1 MKINCYYKVIKT
13 ENSSLKD
20 VVLAQFQTIMVM
32 SESSPFYMLVSLTL
46 WFFCDSLHDSTFSKC
61 LINRERTCRHLTNM
75 TNVHDSKRVGII
87 FF

>member
-32 SESSPFYMLVSLTL
+32 SESSPFYMLVSLTF
-46 WFFCDSLHDSTFSKC
+46 WFFYDSLHDSTFSKC

>member
-32 SESSPFYMLVSLTL
+32 SESSPFYMLVSP
-46 WFFCDSLHDSTFSKC
+46 FGFS
-61 LINRERTCRHLTNM
+61 M
-75 TNVHDSKRVGII
+75 THFTIPLLVNVS
-87 FF
+87 